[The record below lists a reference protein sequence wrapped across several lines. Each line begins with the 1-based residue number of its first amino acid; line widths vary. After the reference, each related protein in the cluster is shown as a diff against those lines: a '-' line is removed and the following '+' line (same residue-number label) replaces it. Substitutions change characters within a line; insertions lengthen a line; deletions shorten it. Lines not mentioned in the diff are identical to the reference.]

1 MPVQYQSDPVYN
13 VKPQVQTKPMP
24 MGQPQAFSGVTTAGG
39 LQQATGNPTY
49 TTNVNPSGNGGEIR
63 MAGMSDAASGWM
75 NDNANRT
82 QWNTDYGPV
91 DTGVDAFIQFGDR
104 MYDQSMSRLQPQMDS
119 RNEALAQSLIN
130 RGLQPGTDAYNAEM
144 QRMDQMNN
152 DQLNGLALG
161 AEQLGLQAQNQ
172 YFGQEMANNNFGLQQ
187 ANQNWG
193 QESFY
198 DQLDNQRG
206 IAGLSAAASMAG
218 SAASANASRYAAD
231 QQNYR
236 ADLANAMGLNQLNEN
251 ARQFNATDAFRNQG
265 QDQAYTLGL
274 GNLGLGYMDRELNA
288 WNAQQNA
295 NNNWWN
301 QGSGV
306 VGMAPGTNFTGVGN
320 VTGQMVNQGN
330 QLANA
335 QAAQNQGIMQ
345 LGGALIGLSDIR
357 LKENIV
363 RVGSV
368 KGVNVYDFDY
378 IDKSIGSGRYRG
390 VMAQEVMNDYPDAV
404 ISTPQGYAV
413 DYNQLP
419 VDMEVIA

>member
-1 MPVQYQSDPVYN
+1 
-13 VKPQVQTKPMP
+13 
-24 MGQPQAFSGVTTAGG
+24 
-39 LQQATGNPTY
+39 
-49 TTNVNPSGNGGEIR
+49 
-63 MAGMSDAASGWM
+63 
-75 NDNANRT
+75 
-82 QWNTDYGPV
+82 
-91 DTGVDAFIQFGDR
+91 

-152 DQLNGLALG
+152 DQMNGLALG

-288 WNAQQNA
+288 WNSQQNA

-357 LKENIV
+357 QKENIV